1 MKTNQSFRGISDF
14 TLHGFGQVFSK
25 KLMGMNPMLRKFMGG

>member
-1 MKTNQSFRGISDF
+1 MNKLSFRGIENS

-25 KLMGMNPMLRKFMGG
+25 KLMDMNPMLRKFMGG